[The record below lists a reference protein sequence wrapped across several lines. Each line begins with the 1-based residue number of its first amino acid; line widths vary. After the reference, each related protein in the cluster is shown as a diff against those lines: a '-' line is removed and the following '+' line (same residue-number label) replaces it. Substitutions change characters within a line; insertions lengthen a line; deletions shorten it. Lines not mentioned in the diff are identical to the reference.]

1 MTKRQ
6 LAAFFL
12 RFAAT
17 VASSLLVRLAAIFPI
32 AGWLIGAIALM
43 LLVRVGILAFK
54 WVMYRIQL
62 NSPHYHYNAMSNA
75 AYGGGDQITVGELT
89 EETIGLAIWTTAIL
103 FGGLA
108 AWYALAM
115 T

>member
-32 AGWLIGAIALM
+32 TGWLIGAIAL
-43 LLVRVGILAFK
+43 LLAVRLGILMFK
-54 WVMYRIQL
+54 WAMYRVQM
-62 NSPHYHYNAMSNA
+62 NSPNYYHNTMSSA
-75 AYGGGDQITVGELT
+75 AYGSGDQITVGELT
-89 EETIGLAIWTTAIL
+89 EETIGLAVWITAIL
-103 FGGLA
+103 FGGLG
-108 AWYALAM
+108 AWYSLM
-115 T
+115 V